1 MITVYKGQ
9 IYDVFEI
16 SQYVIDYCGKNHC
29 HISALKLQR
38 LLWLIKSEFGNV
50 LNQPCFKDAFVLK
63 DYGPTIPSVWNRF
76 IPYGS
81 GNIPAAPY
89 YNMPNLSAVD
99 KALID
104 GVLKKY
110 MFDSDY
116 KLQRTISNIVSEKNN
131 RKG

>member
-1 MITVYKGQ
+1 
-9 IYDVFEI
+9 
-16 SQYVIDYCGKNHC
+16 
-29 HISALKLQR
+29 
-38 LLWLIKSEFGNV
+38 
-50 LNQPCFKDAFVLK
+50 VLK
-63 DYGPTIPSVWNRF
+63 DYGPMIPSVWNRF

-110 MFDSDY
+110 MFDSDC
-116 KLQRTISNIVSEKNN
+116 KLKRTISNIVSEKNN

>member
-1 MITVYKGQ
+1 M
-9 IYDVFEI
+9 
-16 SQYVIDYCGKNHC
+16 IDYCGKNHC

-38 LLWLIKSEFGNV
+38 LLWLTKHEFATV

-63 DYGPTIPSVWNRF
+63 DYGPMIPSVWNRF

-81 GNIPAAPY
+81 GNIPAAFY
-89 YNMPNLSAVD
+89 YNTPNLSPVD

-104 GVLKKY
+104 GVLNKY

-116 KLQRTISNIVSEKNN
+116 KLKRAISDIVSEKNN